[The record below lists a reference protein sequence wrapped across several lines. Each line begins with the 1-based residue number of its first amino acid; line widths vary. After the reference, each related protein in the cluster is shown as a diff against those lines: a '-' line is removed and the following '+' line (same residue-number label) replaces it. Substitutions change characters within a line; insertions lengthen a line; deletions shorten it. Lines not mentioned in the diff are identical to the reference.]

1 VSLHSQQIIQNFMCI
16 CRAQGVRDDAHAA
29 REATGVTK
37 ANLLAR
43 PPPDTHPLSITSHHL
58 ETPLPSPSDQPDTHP
73 APCSHRHTTT
83 GHVMQESKRERRARL
98 KSIWEWAS
106 VFAWNQTER
115 EGDRKRSRENERET
129 ENETVTEGTAER
141 PARSPLLSAAPPD
154 LM

>member
-1 VSLHSQQIIQNFMCI
+1 
-16 CRAQGVRDDAHAA
+16 
-29 REATGVTK
+29 
-37 ANLLAR
+37 
-43 PPPDTHPLSITSHHL
+43 
-58 ETPLPSPSDQPDTHP
+58 
-73 APCSHRHTTT
+73 
-83 GHVMQESKRERRARL
+83 MQESKRERRARL

-129 ENETVTEGTAER
+129 ENETVTEGKAER